1 MMMSRFLTL
10 IILASTLAACAERPP
25 LPVSTAPLREEF
37 KEVPPTGVI
46 EVRAGDTI
54 YTLANRY
61 QVTPRRIILANDLSP
76 PYNLG
81 GMTVLNVPKPRAHI
95 VRSGDTLE
103 VISSRYKVN
112 TNDVIRLN
120 ALTAPYSLYE
130 GQSISIP
137 RRMDYSL
144 LDLPQDTAAPAK
156 PAPTV
161 STGETGTAAIPKTSL
176 TSRTVSYSSA
186 SPDFTWPVNG
196 SIIEPFG
203 TSARGVHNDGVNIAA
218 PAGDAVRA
226 SQAGEVAFV
235 GSGLKAFGNL
245 VLVKHRGGWI
255 TAYAH
260 LGDVTV
266 KEGDLLDR
274 GQVLGVVGQTGR
286 VDSPQLHFE
295 IRKSREPVNPEDF
308 LS

>member
-1 MMMSRFLTL
+1 MPRYF
-10 IILASTLAACAERPP
+10 IILITSLLAVITLNACSERAP
-25 LPVSTAPLREEF
+25 LPVSNAPLREQF
-37 KEVPPTGVI
+37 KEVPPSGIINVLP
-46 EVRAGDTI
+46 GDTI

-61 QVTPRRIILANDLSP
+61 QVTPRRIILANDLPP
-76 PYNLG
+76 PYGLDG
-81 GMTVLNVPKPRAHI
+81 LSTLNVPKPRAHI

-103 VISSRYKVN
+103 VISSRYKVS
-112 TNDVIRLN
+112 VN
-120 ALTAPYSLYE
+120 ALVSLNNLDAPYNLYA

-144 LDLPQDTAAPAK
+144 LDLPQDAA
-156 PAPTV
+156 V
-161 STGETGTAAIPKTSL
+161 STATEAPKQTGTVAIPKTNLS
-176 TSRTVSYSSA
+176 TRSVSYSSET
-186 SPDFTWPVNG
+186 PDFTWPVNG
-196 SIIEPFG
+196 QIIQPFG

-218 PAGDAVRA
+218 GAGDAVRA

-245 VLVKHRGGWI
+245 VLVKHNGGWI

-260 LGDVTV
+260 LGNVTV
-266 KEGDLLDR
+266 KEGDYLEK

-295 IRKSREPVNPEDF
+295 IRKSREPVNPEEF